1 MLWNL
6 GSGPEVSHT
15 QASQNN
21 CIPEHCLGPDS
32 PFREMLHLFICSFM
46 KNASDESIPRSLC
59 H

>member
-21 CIPEHCLGPDS
+21 CIPEQLSGS
-32 PFREMLHLFICSFM
+32 RFSIQRNAASFHLQFHEKC
-46 KNASDESIPRSLC
+46 K
-59 H
+59 